1 MRGEI
6 LRLQFYDLGGTL
18 DLVELE
24 RRMAGRHPGRRPA
37 IGKGT
42 PGYVRFPEPLVLE
55 LAPLGVRGSLGSSSC
70 RVFLSY
76 LAIGA
81 AYVRLRVPFE
91 VVDLS
96 GLARAGELRFEVDG
110 QWLGAEEA
118 CRRLLERERAAWES
132 AIRERY
138 TRDILDESYTV
149 FACHDVGEAADQFFS
164 RNRRQIAALL
174 KGEDGARLHEKE
186 IEEGTR
192 TWFSYYSDDV
202 VVVDWDSA
210 FLIDPSPEYEDLVF
224 VLEIAN
230 LQLLE
235 FRAYD
240 RYLDGVLARGYDE
253 LERVYRKSFF
263 STARKTAH
271 DLSLLRM
278 EIAELADEADNITK
292 FLGDWFLARV
302 YEAAQ
307 ERFHLAA
314 WRATVDEKLATLHQL
329 YQIAVGESDNRRLL
343 VLEVL
348 IVLLFVLDV
357 GLLLLL

>member
-1 MRGEI
+1 
-6 LRLQFYDLGGTL
+6 
-18 DLVELE
+18 
-24 RRMAGRHPGRRPA
+24 
-37 IGKGT
+37 
-42 PGYVRFPEPLVLE
+42 
-55 LAPLGVRGSLGSSSC
+55 
-70 RVFLSY
+70 
-76 LAIGA
+76 
-81 AYVRLRVPFE
+81 
-91 VVDLS
+91 
-96 GLARAGELRFEVDG
+96 
-110 QWLGAEEA
+110 
-118 CRRLLERERAAWES
+118 
-132 AIRERY
+132 
-138 TRDILDESYTV
+138 
-149 FACHDVGEAADQFFS
+149 
-164 RNRRQIAALL
+164 
-174 KGEDGARLHEKE
+174 
-186 IEEGTR
+186 
-192 TWFSYYSDDV
+192 V